1 MFDTVGSYIK
11 DARVLLQDCIPPLR
25 YSTASLTAALNVTL
39 LRGRE
44 LRPDIFATTLDST
57 PQYYI
62 DENEDALL
70 DNDPFP
76 TDVPNTSTLYDA
88 WVPIE
93 EQFRPAFV
101 YGLIGHALMR
111 DQEDIEDARANSFVR
126 MFEKMLLGTA
136 VTPAL
141 VPQQGA

>member
-1 MFDTVGSYIK
+1 M
-11 DARVLLQDCIPPLR
+11 
-25 YSTASLTAALNVTL
+25 
-39 LRGRE
+39 
-44 LRPDIFATTLDST
+44 
-57 PQYYI
+57 
-62 DENEDALL
+62 
-70 DNDPFP
+70 
-76 TDVPNTSTLYDA
+76 
-88 WVPIE
+88 
-93 EQFRPAFV
+93 